1 MTKMTSKCHQND
13 VPVRRCH
20 RPRRRY
26 AEPPSPL
33 SPSARR
39 PVHATAS
46 QLLRSDLHLA
56 HCLPAALRT
65 REVYFPPVEILS
77 SLLIRPFAPSLLDSA
92 VRLVMSQEPL
102 ALQLREALLPHDQQ

>member
-1 MTKMTSKCHQND
+1 MR
-13 VPVRRCH
+13 VPLPSPAAAVRRAPFPPP
-20 RPRRRY
+20 PRR
-26 AEPPSPL
+26 APPRL
-33 SPSARR
+33 R
-39 PVHATAS
+39 S

-92 VRLVMSQEPL
+92 VRLVMSSKPL